1 MSVVVFEKPIL
12 GITMGDPAG
21 VGPEICLKV
30 CLNAAI
36 QEICVPV
43 ILGSP
48 RVLRTVAGQ
57 LDLAAPPEIA
67 LDELPR
73 VSAPAVLDCE
83 TEYFDVTPGQISA
96 GCGKAAY
103 TYVMEGIRLARAGT
117 IAGVVTA
124 PLNKAALNLAG
135 IHENGHTEIFAKETN
150 SPAYALM
157 LYSPRLICA
166 FATCHQSLA
175 SVPQSL
181 SIERVIE
188 TARLLHDAVLK
199 INGQPPRIGLPG
211 LNPHAGEGGLFG
223 REEIDILIPA
233 IEIIRKSGIQIS
245 DPLPPDTVFTQE
257 AIGKYDA
264 YLCLYHDQGHIP
276 FKMISFHDGVN
287 TTLGLP
293 IIRTSV
299 DHGTAFDIAWQGKA
313 ATTSLEAALKL
324 AAALAR
330 KKVST
335 EKSS

>member
-1 MSVVVFEKPIL
+1 MPTDIFDKPLL

-21 VGPEICLKV
+21 VGPEICVKV
-30 CLNAAI
+30 CQNPTLLDL
-36 QEICVPV
+36 CTPL

-48 RVLRTVAGQ
+48 RVLHTVAGH
-57 LDLAAPPEIA
+57 LGLVPPPEIEP
-67 LDELPR
+67 DELAKI
-73 VSAPAVLDCE
+73 SGPAVLDCE
-83 TEYFDVTPGQISA
+83 AEYFDVTPGQISA
-96 GCGKAAY
+96 ACGKAAY
-103 TYVMEGIRLARAGT
+103 TYVMEGIQLAMAHRIDA
-117 IAGVVTA
+117 VVTA

-135 IHENGHTEIFAKETN
+135 IHENGHTEIFARETN
-150 SPAYALM
+150 SPAFALM

-181 SIERVIE
+181 SIERIVE
-188 TARLLHDAVLK
+188 TASLLHEAVLK
-199 INGQPPRIGLPG
+199 INGQAPRIGLPG

-223 REEIDILIPA
+223 QEEIEILLPA
-233 IEIIRKSGIQIS
+233 VKIIRESGISIS
-245 DPLPPDTVFTQE
+245 DPLPPDTVFTPD

-313 ATTSLEAALKL
+313 ATTSLEAAIKL

-330 KKVST
+330 KKVS
-335 EKSS
+335 